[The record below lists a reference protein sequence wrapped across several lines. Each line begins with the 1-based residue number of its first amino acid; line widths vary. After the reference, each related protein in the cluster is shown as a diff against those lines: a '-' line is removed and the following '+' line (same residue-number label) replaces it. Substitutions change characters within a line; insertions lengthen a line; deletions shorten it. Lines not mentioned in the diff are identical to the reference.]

1 MHFLPKTFKTDS
13 CIFRATFFAPEPVR
27 LTSHQLGL
35 VLMQWHHLVHQQERI
50 RNRLKRHTTSF
61 LKHSSSADDRRR
73 SMALIEDAR
82 STMMD
87 RLMEP

>member
-1 MHFLPKTFKTDS
+1 MHLW
-13 CIFRATFFAPEPVR
+13 ATFFAPEPVR

-61 LKHSSSADDRRR
+61 LKHSSSADDRCR

-87 RLMEP
+87 RLVEP

>member
-1 MHFLPKTFKTDS
+1 MHFSRKLLKPIHASLGDLLCTW
-13 CIFRATFFAPEPVR
+13 PVR

>member
-1 MHFLPKTFKTDS
+1 
-13 CIFRATFFAPEPVR
+13 
-27 LTSHQLGL
+27 
-35 VLMQWHHLVHQQERI
+35 MQWYHLVHQQERI